1 MIGKRDYENT
11 LSALRPLTIF
21 ALMPMYVTILLL
33 GQERIY
39 WILLGFSF
47 FLLLF
52 TNKKKVASKGVT
64 YFLLYV
70 MARLASD
77 FFEVSHWIGTIYT
90 MMLIMLKLY
99 PLWILSYI
107 MTCYNTSE
115 IINSLRKLRIPNHF
129 CIGAAMFFRFV
140 PEFLSYL
147 KTIHEGVKVRGL
159 KFRFYRPVESFELYV
174 VPMIFKAIETGEI
187 LTCALLTKG
196 IQYDCKKSSFRDLS
210 FRIYDTLAIGF
221 VLCLTVVT
229 VWMKY

>member
-1 MIGKRDYENT
+1 MIGKRDYKNF
-11 LSALRPLTIF
+11 LSVLRPLTIL
-21 ALMPMYVTILLL
+21 AMMPMYVIILIL
-33 GQERIY
+33 GQEIIY

-47 FLLLF
+47 TLLLF
-52 TNKKKVASKGVT
+52 MNKKKVASKGVT

-70 MARLASD
+70 AARLVND
-77 FFEVSHWIGTIYT
+77 YFEVSHWIGAIYT
-90 MMLIMLKLY
+90 MLLIMLKLY
-99 PLWILSYI
+99 PLWILSFI

-129 CIGAAMFFRFV
+129 CIGTAMFFRFV

-159 KFRFYRPVESFELYV
+159 KFSLYRPIESFELYV

-196 IQYDCKKSSFRDLS
+196 IQYDCKKTSYRNLAFRMRDGMVV
-210 FRIYDTLAIGF
+210 AF
-221 VLCLTVVT
+221 VFSLMVVT
-229 VWMKY
+229 LWMKF